1 VIYIVVTAISMIIS
15 SIIVKL
21 KMKSYWQ
28 ILAFLPLTFL
38 GALRAYV
45 GIDYTTYSIIQI
57 PGVLN
62 GFSHIKFE
70 PLAKQVVFLGYY
82 LADRQHYFYIFSL
95 FHIILMWFIYK
106 YISENSKNISESLF
120 LLLTSVFF
128 TFSLSGIRQA
138 ISTMI
143 AFYALK
149 YLEKNKV
156 FHFIFFI
163 IIASLFHKASI
174 IYLFFIVLNKVKL
187 DRTIAILGVFVAVV
201 ISLFNI
207 NFVAELMEVFDFYSE
222 YIGSEFY
229 TGGFDWVHK
238 YAIII
243 FSSSIFI
250 MSYFLSKENIQK
262 LELYLKINYILFLSA
277 ILMSIFPTPS
287 RIIYLFIPVYFVLIP
302 NILFVLPDKRFR
314 VIVKSFYFI
323 LFTLFFYRM
332 VFNSNVYETLPYQSI
347 FEFLR

>member
-1 VIYIVVTAISMIIS
+1 MNLTKKDIRLGQEISNKEEAIRKAGEILVENGYVDSDYIPAMLEREEIVSTYMGNFIAIPHGTDEAKK
-15 SIIVKL
+15 SI
-21 KMKSYWQ
+21 KS
-28 ILAFLPLTFL
+28 T
-38 GALRAYV
+38 
-45 GIDYTTYSIIQI
+45 GISIIQI

-163 IIASLFHKASI
+163 IM
-174 IYLFFIVLNKVKL
+174 KL
-187 DRTIAILGVFVAVV
+187 VF
-201 ISLFNI
+201 
-207 NFVAELMEVFDFYSE
+207 
-222 YIGSEFY
+222 
-229 TGGFDWVHK
+229 
-238 YAIII
+238 
-243 FSSSIFI
+243 
-250 MSYFLSKENIQK
+250 
-262 LELYLKINYILFLSA
+262 LFLSH
-277 ILMSIFPTPS
+277 PP
-287 RIIYLFIPVYFVLIP
+287 PQ
-302 NILFVLPDKRFR
+302 
-314 VIVKSFYFI
+314 
-323 LFTLFFYRM
+323 
-332 VFNSNVYETLPYQSI
+332 PYQHQI
-347 FEFLR
+347 L